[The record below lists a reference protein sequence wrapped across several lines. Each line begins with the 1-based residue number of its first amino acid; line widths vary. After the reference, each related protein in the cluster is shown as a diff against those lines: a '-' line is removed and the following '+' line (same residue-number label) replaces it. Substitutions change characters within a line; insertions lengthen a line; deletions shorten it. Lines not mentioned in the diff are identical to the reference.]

1 LAGPLFMEPKLLRDR
16 LADVA
21 LEWENKY
28 GVSLGT
34 SPRVT
39 PAIAE
44 YDAARLI
51 GVSEEKYGE
60 LDRGRG
66 NAFYFIYKGKRYR
79 TRGSRHESLSER
91 PEGTVIYEK
100 PTDFEW
106 DYFIFIL
113 YRKSYVIEEAWLW
126 EAASYKEFFD
136 QNDKMSFN
144 DMRQGKYLE
153 EDSQKPWL
161 EKLLDKRRSLKW
173 CVKSYCT
180 TCGCRKFRDN
190 VIAFLSRKI
199 GFQLPDLAG
208 HRLLWD
214 ALSPNDA
221 TLCFKEIVT
230 ALDELPKSNLDN
242 HDNQALEVILI
253 DLYAMKLVPLL
264 SSSQP
269 YGDIIKGTWV
279 EEEFSVMDDAAARRF
294 EIQKEQAEYN
304 SPALV
309 KEREAKKRIEKEELR
324 IATQKKVEDRLE
336 KSSQRKL
343 EINAFLDD
351 FSQSDEKSRLLAL
364 ASKELNVPLEV
375 IPHDLIPVDPEIVSI
390 LSREDKDRLMCR
402 IDRRR
407 GVLGEL
413 KAILNR

>member
-1 LAGPLFMEPKLLRDR
+1 MEPKLLRDR
-16 LADVA
+16 LVETAI
-21 LEWENKY
+21 EWQEKY
-28 GVSLGT
+28 GVS
-34 SPRVT
+34 PRVSPIIT

-44 YDAARLI
+44 YDAARII
-51 GVSEEKYGE
+51 GISEEEYAE
-60 LDRGRG
+60 LERDRHL
-66 NAFYFIYKGKRYR
+66 AFNFIYKGKRYR
-79 TRGSRHESLSER
+79 TRGSRQKSLSER

-100 PTDFEW
+100 PKDFEW
-106 DYFIFIL
+106 DCFIFIL

-126 EAASYKEFFD
+126 EVASYKEFFY
-136 QNDKMSFN
+136 QNDKMSFS

-161 EKLLDKRRSLKW
+161 VKLLDKRRLLKW
-173 CVKSYCT
+173 CVKPYCT
-180 TCGCRKFRDN
+180 TCGCRNFRDN
-190 VIAFLSRKI
+190 VIAFLSRKF

-221 TLCFKEIVT
+221 TLCFKEIVA

-242 HDNQALEVILI
+242 QDNQALEVILI
-253 DLYAMKLVPLL
+253 DLYAMKLVPML

-279 EEEFSVMDDAAARRF
+279 EGEFSAMDDAAARRF

-304 SPALV
+304 SPVRV
-309 KEREAKKRIEKEELR
+309 KEREEKKRIEEEALR

-351 FSQSDEKSRLLAL
+351 FSRRDEKSRLLTL
-364 ASKELNVPLEV
+364 ASKELNIPLDV
-375 IPHDLIPVDPEIVSI
+375 IPPDLIPVNPEIVST
-390 LSREDKDRLMCR
+390 LSREDKDRLMGR